1 MILLLRL
8 YYNFLKTVLQDT
20 MSIKNRLQLNSLQQS
35 VAPNKVAPIS
45 QPSSC
50 NSTNVNHLC
59 QYNAV
64 SMIFPNVTW
73 AFTTCRETLTELLKS
88 VQVSIVTY
96 LEVLFWTAYSLVSL
110 FQTAVNQYQS
120 SVQLFMSPAYFPR
133 RAITPVALYWSMIFS
148 TLRGKSSQ
156 SYSRNI
162 GSFSSQVWIVSPS
175 RSEDLYIYI
184 WRRKPSHQSNK
195 WCTIQSKLRSAPL
208 GHPISI

>member
-110 FQTAVNQYQS
+110 FQTARPILS
-120 SVQLFMSPAYFPR
+120 SAVHVASLFSKKGNYPSGIVLKHDLFYTERQIESILLKEHWQFLQLGVDRKS
-133 RAITPVALYWSMIFS
+133 IKI
-148 TLRGKSSQ
+148 RGS
-156 SYSRNI
+156 I
-162 GSFSSQVWIVSPS
+162 
-175 RSEDLYIYI
+175 YIYM
-184 WRRKPSHQSNK
+184 KTETFTPE
-195 WCTIQSKLRSAPL
+195 
-208 GHPISI
+208 